1 MQCSITHALH
11 YYTNFLDLCIMCSV
25 CILEFYTQ
33 EGENN
38 DKFFTHPR
46 NPKALAAYLFAHNH
60 VFYMMELLTG
70 LLLMM
75 LSLCEAP
82 AVPSL
87 RLDVYVSW
95 QICTNTLSQKLCSL
109 LKKVPDLSAGSC
121 HFGAASFG
129 YGGI

>member
-1 MQCSITHALH
+1 MNQWESPADHWASQHTLIFRFERC
-11 YYTNFLDLCIMCSV
+11 V
-25 CILEFYTQ
+25 Q

-60 VFYMMELLTG
+60 LFYMMELLTG

-87 RLDVYVSW
+87 RLDVYVSERRNAEW
-95 QICTNTLSQKLCSL
+95 N
-109 LKKVPDLSAGSC
+109 
-121 HFGAASFG
+121 
-129 YGGI
+129 